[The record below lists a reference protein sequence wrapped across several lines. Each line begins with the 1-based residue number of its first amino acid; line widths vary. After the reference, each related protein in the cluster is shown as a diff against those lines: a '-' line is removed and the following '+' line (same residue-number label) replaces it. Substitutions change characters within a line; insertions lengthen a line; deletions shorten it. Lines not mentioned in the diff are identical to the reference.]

1 MSMITRDIRTKPH
14 VIVNEE
20 RCVGCQECIVRC
32 PTEALSLDTV
42 RWLAAADDDKCIGCR
57 QCVRTCPFCAV
68 TVEGPVVVVGRT
80 RWNVTAKPVEP
91 GDVSEV
97 RPGLTSTEA
106 EAEAKRCLDCPD
118 PTCVYGCP
126 AHNDIP
132 GFIGAVREGDLERA
146 ESIIAR
152 TSCLPDICSRVCD
165 WSRQC
170 EGGCTWA
177 LAGEAPVAIG
187 RLERYV
193 TDNSRV
199 PGVAPASER
208 GKGLSIG
215 IIGTGPGSLA
225 AAWELV
231 SAGASVTLYDKDDRP
246 GGVMRWGIPSYVLPD
261 AVVQRPVDALQAA
274 GVEFHMNTEI
284 GPGKI
289 DELLGTHDGV
299 IAAYGAALPLLPD
312 LPGSD
317 LDGVID
323 ALHFLTEAKRALA
336 ENRTLGKFQNA
347 RLLVLGGS
355 NTAID
360 AARTALRL
368 GAAVTVVH
376 RREEEFSRARTDEIA
391 EAKREGVVFL
401 FGMNIARLEG
411 LDGKLK
417 RAVLV
422 STRTNKL
429 GEANENLGGTERSV
443 EADAVVLATGFGLDP
458 SFSPVFGSLPLRQ
471 PRAVALYPDRQWDGS
486 GLMSATGSVG
496 ELAWA
501 REYGLR
507 TSWTPRRERVW
518 LIGDALTGP
527 ATVVGAMA
535 QGRLAGRSILAKHTK
550 K

>member
-187 RLERYV
+187 RLERFAAHI
-193 TDNSRV
+193 
-199 PGVAPASER
+199 G
-208 GKGLSIG
+208 GL
-215 IIGTGPGSLA
+215 
-225 AAWELV
+225 
-231 SAGASVTLYDKDDRP
+231 
-246 GGVMRWGIPSYVLPD
+246 
-261 AVVQRPVDALQAA
+261 
-274 GVEFHMNTEI
+274 NTEH
-284 GPGKI
+284 
-289 DELLGTHDGV
+289 LG
-299 IAAYGAALPLLPD
+299 
-312 LPGSD
+312 
-317 LDGVID
+317 
-323 ALHFLTEAKRALA
+323 
-336 ENRTLGKFQNA
+336 
-347 RLLVLGGS
+347 
-355 NTAID
+355 
-360 AARTALRL
+360 
-368 GAAVTVVH
+368 
-376 RREEEFSRARTDEIA
+376 
-391 EAKREGVVFL
+391 
-401 FGMNIARLEG
+401 
-411 LDGKLK
+411 
-417 RAVLV
+417 
-422 STRTNKL
+422 
-429 GEANENLGGTERSV
+429 
-443 EADAVVLATGFGLDP
+443 
-458 SFSPVFGSLPLRQ
+458 
-471 PRAVALYPDRQWDGS
+471 
-486 GLMSATGSVG
+486 
-496 ELAWA
+496 
-501 REYGLR
+501 
-507 TSWTPRRERVW
+507 
-518 LIGDALTGP
+518 
-527 ATVVGAMA
+527 
-535 QGRLAGRSILAKHTK
+535 
-550 K
+550 